1 MFHPHHFVRTNR
13 PYEGKH
19 MNTQRK
25 PLTIL
30 ASGLAVTALALAG
43 CGGDSGDG
51 SAAADELT
59 PVKLQLQWFAQAQF
73 AGYYAALDQ
82 GFFEEEG
89 LDVEILEGGADIVPQ
104 DVLASGDA
112 DYAISWVPKVL
123 GSIEQGAAITNVAQ
137 IFERSATLQVAMADS
152 GIDGP
157 EDLAGKKV
165 GSWGYGNEWELF
177 AGMQQ
182 AGVEIDDIELIQQAF
197 DMNGFLAGD
206 IDAAQAMT
214 YNEYAQVLETENP
227 DTGELYQP
235 EDLTVIDWNEEG
247 TAMLQDAIWAD
258 TQRLEDDEEY
268 QGTTVAFIK
277 AAIKGWAYAKDNP
290 EEAAEIVTGAGSTL
304 GTSHQLWMTNE
315 TSKLIWPSTNGVG
328 LIDEAAWEQ
337 TVDIAL
343 GTKNETGATII
354 SEEPPATA
362 WTNEYVEEA
371 LAELEEEGVD
381 TKGADYAPLEVELQ
395 PGGN

>member
-1 MFHPHHFVRTNR
+1 
-13 PYEGKH
+13 

-51 SAAADELT
+51 SAGGDELT

-182 AGVEIDDIELIQQAF
+182 AGVEINDIELIQQAF

-227 DTGELYQP
+227 NTGELYQP

-268 QGTTVAFIK
+268 QETTVAFIK

-304 GTSHQLWMTNE
+304 GTTHQLWMTNE

-337 TVDIAL
+337 TVEIAL

-362 WTNEYVEEA
+362 WTNEYVEKA

-381 TKGADYAPLEVELQ
+381 TKGSDFAPIEVELQ

>member
-1 MFHPHHFVRTNR
+1 
-13 PYEGKH
+13 
-19 MNTQRK
+19 MNTPRK

-43 CGGDSGDG
+43 CGGESGDG

-268 QGTTVAFIK
+268 QETTVAFIK

-337 TVDIAL
+337 TVEIAL

-362 WTNEYVEEA
+362 WTNEYVEKA

-381 TKGADYAPLEVELQ
+381 TKGADFAPIEVELQ

>member
-1 MFHPHHFVRTNR
+1 MNR
-13 PYEGKH
+13 ENKPG
-19 MNTQRK
+19 QR
-25 PLTIL
+25 LTTV
-30 ASGLAVTALALAG
+30 AAAMAVSALVLAG
-43 CGGDSGDG
+43 CGGGGGDSGDSG
-51 SAAADELT
+51 EAAGELT

-137 IFERSATLQVAMADS
+137 IFERSATLQVSMADS
-152 GIDGP
+152 GIDSP

-182 AGVEIDDIELIQQAF
+182 AGVEIGDIELIQQAF

-227 DTGELYQP
+227 ETGELYQP
-235 EDLTVIDWNEEG
+235 EDLSVIDWNEEG
-247 TAMLQDAIWAD
+247 TAMLQDAVWAD
-258 TQRLEDDEEY
+258 TQRLEEDEEY
-268 QGTTVAFIK
+268 QATTVAFIK

-290 EEAAEIVTGAGSTL
+290 EEAASIVTGAGSTL
-304 GTSHQLWMTNE
+304 GQSHQLWMTNE
-315 TSKLIWPSTNGVG
+315 TNKLIWPSTNGVG
-328 LIDEAAWEQ
+328 KIDEAAWEQ
-337 TVDIAL
+337 TVEIAL

-354 SEEPPATA
+354 TEEPPASA
-362 WTNEYVEEA
+362 YTNEYVEKA

-381 TKGADYAPLEVELQ
+381 TKGADYEPIEVTLAA
-395 PGGN
+395 GGN

>member
-1 MFHPHHFVRTNR
+1 
-13 PYEGKH
+13 
-19 MNTQRK
+19 MNTRRK

-227 DTGELYQP
+227 ETGELYQP
-235 EDLTVIDWNEEG
+235 EDLSVIDWNEEG

-268 QGTTVAFIK
+268 QETTVAFIK

-315 TSKLIWPSTNGVG
+315 TSRLIWPSTNGVG

-337 TVDIAL
+337 TVEIAL

-362 WTNEYVEEA
+362 YTNEYVEKA

-381 TKGADYAPLEVELQ
+381 TKGSDFSPIEVELQ

>member
-1 MFHPHHFVRTNR
+1 MNR
-13 PYEGKH
+13 ENKPG
-19 MNTQRK
+19 QR
-25 PLTIL
+25 LTTV
-30 ASGLAVTALALAG
+30 AAAMAVSALVLAG
-43 CGGDSGDG
+43 CGGGGGDSGDSG
-51 SAAADELT
+51 EAAGELT

-137 IFERSATLQVAMADS
+137 IFERSATLQVSMADS

-182 AGVEIDDIELIQQAF
+182 AGVEIGDIELIQQAF

-227 DTGELYQP
+227 ETGELYQP
-235 EDLTVIDWNEEG
+235 EDLSVIDWNEEG
-247 TAMLQDAIWAD
+247 TAMLQDAVWAD
-258 TQRLEDDEEY
+258 TQRLEEDEEY
-268 QGTTVAFIK
+268 QATTVAFIK

-290 EEAAEIVTGAGSTL
+290 EEAASIVTGAGSTL
-304 GTSHQLWMTNE
+304 GQSHQLWMTNE
-315 TSKLIWPSTNGVG
+315 TNKLIWPSTNGVG
-328 LIDEAAWEQ
+328 KIDEAAWEQ
-337 TVDIAL
+337 TVEIAL

-354 SEEPPATA
+354 TEEPPASA
-362 WTNEYVEEA
+362 YTNEYVEKA

-381 TKGADYAPLEVELQ
+381 TKGADYEPIEGTLR
-395 PGGN
+395 GRG

>member
-1 MFHPHHFVRTNR
+1 MNR
-13 PYEGKH
+13 QNKPG
-19 MNTQRK
+19 QR
-25 PLTIL
+25 LTTV
-30 ASGLAVTALALAG
+30 AAAMAVSALVLAG
-43 CGGDSGDG
+43 CGGGGGDSGDSG
-51 SAAADELT
+51 EAAGELT

-137 IFERSATLQVAMADS
+137 IFERSATLQVSMADS

-182 AGVEIDDIELIQQAF
+182 AGVEIGDIELIQQAF

-227 DTGELYQP
+227 ETGELYQP
-235 EDLTVIDWNEEG
+235 EDLSVIDWNEEG

-268 QGTTVAFIK
+268 QATTVAFIK

-290 EEAAEIVTGAGSTL
+290 EEAASIVTGAGSTL
-304 GTSHQLWMTNE
+304 GQSHQLWMTNE
-315 TSKLIWPSTNGVG
+315 TNKLLWPSTNGVG
-328 LIDEAAWEQ
+328 KIDEAAWEQ

-354 SEEPPATA
+354 TEEPPASA
-362 WTNEYVEEA
+362 YTNEYVEKA

-381 TKGADYAPLEVELQ
+381 TKGADYEPIEVTLAA
-395 PGGN
+395 GGN

>member
-1 MFHPHHFVRTNR
+1 
-13 PYEGKH
+13 

-268 QGTTVAFIK
+268 QETTVAFIK

-381 TKGADYAPLEVELQ
+381 TKGADFAPLEVELQ